1 MYCSNC
7 GQAVMEGARFCAG
20 CGAAAQVA
28 VPATLFCA
36 SCGTSIPEAGQFCPS
51 CGQPSV
57 RTPGYGPVAKPL
69 AGIRYGGFWQRF
81 FARLLDGLITAALA
95 MIPAIIVGVI
105 VHNAVYPSDQLFVS
119 DTEAANAVEAGFW
132 GGYGVYLLVVLL
144 YWLVGWSVGGTLGQ
158 RAVGLRLVKVSTGGA
173 PGFGSTLV
181 RVIVASV
188 CSVSLLGLV
197 GYLWMVGDDKKQT
210 WHDKAA
216 GTVVVA
222 RN

>member
-7 GQAVMEGARFCAG
+7 GQAIMEGARFCAG

-28 VPATLFCA
+28 APAALFCA
-36 SCGTSIPEAGQFCPS
+36 SCGTSIPQAGQVCPS

-81 FARLLDGLITAALA
+81 GARFLDGLIILAFAL
-95 MIPAIIVGVI
+95 IPAIVVGVI
-105 VHNAVYPSDQLFVS
+105 VHQAVYPSDQLFVS
-119 DTEAANAVEAGFW
+119 DQQAADAESAATWAGW
-132 GGYGVYLLVVLL
+132 GVYMLVLVT
-144 YWLVGWSVGGTLGQ
+144 YFLVGWSRGGTWGM
-158 RAVGLRLVKVSTGGA
+158 RAVGLRLASTATGGA
-173 PGFGSTLV
+173 PGFGSALV
-181 RVIVASV
+181 RFIVQYFSMIP
-188 CSVSLLGLV
+188 LYLGF
-197 GYLWMVGDDKKQT
+197 LWMLWDDQKQT